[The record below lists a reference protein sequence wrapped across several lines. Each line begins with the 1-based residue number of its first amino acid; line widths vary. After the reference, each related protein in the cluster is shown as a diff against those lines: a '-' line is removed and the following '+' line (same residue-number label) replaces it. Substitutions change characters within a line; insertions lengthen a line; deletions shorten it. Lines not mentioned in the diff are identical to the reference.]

1 MPRMVDLIRK
11 SQLSSNMMHA
21 AARGALAVPPDEMME
36 ILVHLA
42 LHNKVF
48 GEQARI
54 TLAGWD
60 EKASIQVAS
69 DPATHTEVLHYLIT
83 PKSIRPALLPAL
95 LENPA
100 IKEEELT
107 ELASTGSRDVVEA
120 MMVSPRVTK
129 SAALKEALRAN
140 PRLRAHEFE
149 DEVTEAEAP
158 RTPQSSALT
167 VAEPVAVPDQAP
179 EQKAEEA
186 TLAPSSP
193 IVAAA
198 ATTHADLE
206 SAAEDALAQ
215 ALAHFLEENKA
226 ELATVG
232 EHPFQPIGGVQ
243 ESLSSQAGAAGEH
256 TVSAQASA
264 AAGANAAS
272 GTATSE
278 SAKAD
283 HLAGIQHARRPVQH
297 EERRETTLWK
307 ISKLDVKGRIHLAI
321 RGTKEERS
329 ILIRD
334 GTKLVALA
342 VLDSP
347 KISDAEVEG
356 FSQQKNVLEAVLR
369 AIPLKRRFAKN
380 YTIMRNLVFNPRTPL
395 DVSLGLMK
403 NLLLHDLKNLTGNK
417 EVSETIRKLALRMFR
432 QKSQEKKK
440 N

>member
-36 ILVHLA
+36 ILVHLT

-48 GEQARI
+48 GEQARM

-60 EKASIQVAS
+60 ENASIKVAA
-69 DPATHTEVLHYLIT
+69 DPATNNEVLHYLIT
-83 PKSIRPALLPAL
+83 PKNIRPALLPAL

-107 ELASTGSRDVVEA
+107 ELASTGSRDVIEA
-120 MMVSPRVTK
+120 MVASPRVKK
-129 SAALKEALRAN
+129 SAGLKEALSAN
-140 PRLRAHEFE
+140 PRLRAHEL
-149 DEVTEAEAP
+149 DEVAEAAPPPTPEPP
-158 RTPQSSALT
+158 RPST
-167 VAEPVAVPDQAP
+167 VAEPLAVPDHAA
-179 EQKAEEA
+179 EQKVVEA
-186 TLAPSSP
+186 TP
-193 IVAAA
+193 VAMTPVVVPTPASE
-198 ATTHADLE
+198 ADLE

-226 ELATVG
+226 ELAAVG
-232 EHPFQPIGGVQ
+232 EHPFQPIGGIQ
-243 ESLSSQAGAAGEH
+243 ENLPLQEGAAGDH
-256 TVSAQASA
+256 PASATAAASA
-264 AAGANAAS
+264 AS
-272 GTATSE
+272 TTATSE
-278 SAKAD
+278 QTKAD

-297 EERRETTLWK
+297 EQRRETTLWK
-307 ISKLDVKGRIHLAI
+307 ISKLEVKGRIHLAI

-334 GTKLVALA
+334 GTKLVALS

-369 AIPLKRRFAKN
+369 TIPLKRRFAKN

-403 NLLLHDLKNLTGNK
+403 GMLVHDLKNLAGNK
-417 EVSETIRKLALRMFR
+417 EVSETIRKLALRMFK
-432 QKSQEKKK
+432 QKSEEKKK
-440 N
+440 D